1 MDTADSGTYDP
12 FAPGRFR
19 VGVRTFEAHDAGRD
33 RTFPAE
39 VWYPADGFPAAGEAS
54 AEVRG
59 ATPAP
64 GAHPLVVFSHFSFGG
79 RRSATFLTRHLA
91 GHGYVVAAVDHSELL
106 APELAPAPGAIPA
119 QRAARIDAIIASRVP
134 DLRFLLGYL
143 LAGTAA
149 GQLGGLAIDASRIG
163 VAGHSFGGWSAL
175 ALPEH
180 ERLVGAVVALAPGGS
195 SHPAPGTLPLTL
207 AFGWERAVPVL
218 ILAGDCDVP
227 IPLEAVQDV
236 YARAPQPRQMFV
248 LRRADHE
255 HFADDV
261 VANHEK
267 VRSMTFSG
275 DAAWMPAAMLPAAE
289 LCGEEESHAFTRG
302 LALAHLD
309 TALRADPAAAAF
321 LGRRAEDE
329 LRARAID
336 AYEYQPGEAGAVAP
350 QASQ

>member
-1 MDTADSGTYDP
+1 MDAADSGTYDP
-12 FAPGRFR
+12 FVPGQFR

-33 RTFPAE
+33 RTFPVEA
-39 VWYPADGFPAAGEAS
+39 WYPAEGSPGPAELS

-64 GAHPLVVFSHFSFGG
+64 GAHPLVLFSHFSFGG
-79 RRSATFLTRHLA
+79 RRSASFLTRHLA
-91 GHGYVVAAVDHSELL
+91 SHGYVVAAVDHSELL
-106 APELAPAPGAIPA
+106 APELAPAPDATPA
-119 QRAARIDAIIASRVP
+119 QRAARIDAIIGSRVP

-143 LAGTAA
+143 LAGRAT
-149 GQLGGLAIDASRIG
+149 GQLAGLAIDVSRIG

-180 ERLVGAVVALAPGGS
+180 EPLVGAVVALAPGGS
-195 SHPAPGTLPLTL
+195 SHPAPGTLPLSL

-227 IPLEAVQDV
+227 ISLEAVQDV
-236 YARAPQPRQMFV
+236 YARAPEPRQMFV

-267 VRSMTFSG
+267 VRSMTFAG

-289 LCGEEESHAFTRG
+289 LCGEEESHAFTGG

-309 TALRADPAAAAF
+309 AVLRADRAAAEF
-321 LGRRAEDE
+321 LARQPEAE

-336 AYEYQPGEAGAVAP
+336 AYEYQPGEAG
-350 QASQ
+350 